1 VRYLLSITLMIA
13 IFAVSVAAI
22 GCGGSDI
29 TGKYVDRDYPDR
41 YHIELYED
49 GTFHTKEDKVSY
61 DGTWKIEGDQ
71 LTFTLDNSERTMTAT
86 IKENR
91 ITDEFGNIFVKQQ
104 DK

>member
-1 VRYLLSITLMIA
+1 MRYLLFVTLILA
-13 IFAVSVAAI
+13 IIVIPVTAI
-22 GCGGSDI
+22 GCGDSGI

-41 YHIELYED
+41 YHIELYKD

-86 IKENR
+86 IKEIR